1 MWMKLSDGSHKQF
14 EVPVSRFQEL
24 RYNVA
29 LILKEMN
36 HLEKRN
42 VLKIQD

>member
-1 MWMKLSDGSHKQF
+1 MSK
-14 EVPVSRFQEL
+14 FQEL

-36 HLEKRN
+36 DLEKRS
-42 VLKIQD
+42 VLKIQDYHVN